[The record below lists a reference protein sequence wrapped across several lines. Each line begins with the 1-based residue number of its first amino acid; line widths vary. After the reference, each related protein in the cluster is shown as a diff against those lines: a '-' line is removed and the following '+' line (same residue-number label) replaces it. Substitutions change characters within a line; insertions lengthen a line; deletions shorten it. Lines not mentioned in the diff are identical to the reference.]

1 MSDKIILTDT
11 SKGDSR
17 TSGGKPSLA
26 EVYEATKTHQY
37 DVRRVMEFYAKLLKI
52 KGSVHDWTKTDNFDE
67 EYGLMVTSDIRDE
80 EFLAS
85 DWWWRHITLERHHCK
100 DYSHIDINLFDI
112 LEMIADRVTAEKGR
126 TGSINMNYLD
136 LNPTILIRAY
146 YNTIKLTDEKT
157 ELEK

>member
-17 TSGGKPSLA
+17 TSGGKPSLV
-26 EVYEATKTHQY
+26 EVYEATRTHQY
-37 DVRRVMEFYAKLLKI
+37 DVKRVLDYYSGLLKV
-52 KGSVHDWTKTDNFDE
+52 KGQEHDWTKIENFDE

-100 DYSHIDINLFDI
+100 EYCHVDINLFDI

-126 TGSINMNYLD
+126 TGSINMDYLD
-136 LNPTILIRAY
+136 LNPIILIRAY
-146 YNTIKLTDEKT
+146 YNTIRLTDEKT
-157 ELEK
+157 ELKK